1 MQNVEIMAPAG
12 SYAALD
18 AAIRAGADSIYFGAG
33 QLNMRSQS
41 SANFELDDI
50 KKIAKKC
57 RKCGVKSYLVLNVL
71 VYDEDLPMMFSMC
84 DVAKETGVSA
94 VIATDISVIQYA
106 HSIGLEVH
114 ISTQQNIS
122 NFEAVKFFAQYATV
136 MVLARELELHQIKN
150 IIDRIKEENITG
162 PDGKLVRIELFAHG
176 AMCMAISG
184 KCYLSLTK
192 YNRSANRGAC
202 VQQCRREYKVIDEQ
216 TGDELILDNGLILSP
231 KDMCIIEFFNEILGA
246 GVSVLK
252 IEGRGRTPEYVYTT
266 TKVYKEA
273 AQEWQ
278 RGSYSKEMF
287 PKWLEELQTVF
298 NRGFWRGGYYLGEE
312 FGEWTET
319 DGNMSSKRKIY
330 LGIVS
335 NYFARLK
342 VGEFK
347 VMAGEVTLGQE
358 ILVTGETTG
367 AVYFKIEELRVDGKP
382 VEKAVKGD
390 VVSLPVPIK
399 VRRRNKVYL
408 ILPRTFGD
416 GNLGG
421 EVINVEDDEDC
432 SGCSCH

>member
-1 MQNVEIMAPAG
+1 
-12 SYAALD
+12 
-18 AAIRAGADSIYFGAG
+18 
-33 QLNMRSQS
+33 
-41 SANFELDDI
+41 
-50 KKIAKKC
+50 
-57 RKCGVKSYLVLNVL
+57 
-71 VYDEDLPMMFSMC
+71 
-84 DVAKETGVSA
+84 
-94 VIATDISVIQYA
+94 
-106 HSIGLEVH
+106 LEVH

-150 IIDRIKEENITG
+150 IIDRIKEENIIG

-273 AQEWQ
+273 VQEWQ

-367 AVYFKIEELRVDGKP
+367 AVYFKVEELRVDGKP